1 MLLKRSLDFIGLI
14 VSAVV
19 LLKIF
24 RNCRWC
30 ATNVDREPPGTWNI
44 GILADLVEAGVYLAG
59 GL

>member
-1 MLLKRSLDFIGLI
+1 MLLKRLFDFIGLI

-30 ATNVDREPPGTWNI
+30 LANVNSEPPGTYNI
-44 GILADLVEAGVYLAG
+44 GILADLVEAGLCLFG
-59 GL
+59 GV